1 MKKFSKF
8 HLTAL
13 TLAGLMVVTTAS
25 VGAASVYKNI
35 TARQNTAMTV
45 KVDGTAL
52 TMKDDD
58 GDSLYPLTYDGN
70 TYLPAEQLASAV
82 GYNATSDDDSVSLT
96 KKVAATSTRT
106 SSTDIGAEKAKE
118 IALQHAGVSASNAVF
133 VKAKREYD
141 DGRLTYDVD
150 FYAGNKEYD
159 YEILASDGTILSYDA
174 DIEGYRI
181 PSSTS
186 TSSTD
191 IGAEKAK
198 EIALQHAGVSAS
210 NAVFV
215 KAEREY
221 DDGRLTYDVDFYAG
235 NKEYDYEILA
245 ADGTILSYDADIEG
259 YRIPSST
266 STSST
271 DIGAE
276 KAKEIALQHAG
287 VSASN
292 AVFVKAEREY
302 DDGRLTYDVDFYAGN
317 KEYDYEIL
325 ASNGTIL
332 SYDADIEGYRI
343 PSTTST
349 SSSGYIGV
357 ERAKE
362 IALQHAGLS
371 ASGVTFVKAELD
383 YDDGR
388 AEYEIEFHHN
398 FREYEYTI
406 DAASGTILEAERD

>member
-96 KKVAATSTRT
+96 KKAAAT
-106 SSTDIGAEKAKE
+106 
-118 IALQHAGVSASNAVF
+118 
-133 VKAKREYD
+133 
-141 DGRLTYDVD
+141 
-150 FYAGNKEYD
+150 
-159 YEILASDGTILSYDA
+159 
-174 DIEGYRI
+174 
-181 PSSTS
+181 
-186 TSSTD
+186 
-191 IGAEKAK
+191 
-198 EIALQHAGVSAS
+198 
-210 NAVFV
+210 
-215 KAEREY
+215 
-221 DDGRLTYDVDFYAG
+221 
-235 NKEYDYEILA
+235 
-245 ADGTILSYDADIEG
+245 
-259 YRIPSST
+259 ST

-325 ASNGTIL
+325 ASDGTIL

-343 PSTTST
+343 PSSTST

-371 ASGVTFVKAELD
+371 ASGVNFVKAEFD

>member
-96 KKVAATSTRT
+96 KKAAATSTRT

-133 VKAKREYD
+133 VKAERDYD
-141 DGRLTYDVD
+141 DG
-150 FYAGNKEYD
+150 K
-159 YEILASDGTILSYDA
+159 
-174 DIEGYRI
+174 
-181 PSSTS
+181 
-186 TSSTD
+186 
-191 IGAEKAK
+191 
-198 EIALQHAGVSAS
+198 
-210 NAVFV
+210 
-215 KAEREY
+215 
-221 DDGRLTYDVDFYAG
+221 LTYDVDFYAG

-266 STSST
+266 SS
-271 DIGAE
+271 
-276 KAKEIALQHAG
+276 
-287 VSASN
+287 
-292 AVFVKAEREY
+292 
-302 DDGRLTYDVDFYAGN
+302 
-317 KEYDYEIL
+317 
-325 ASNGTIL
+325 
-332 SYDADIEGYRI
+332 
-343 PSTTST
+343 

-371 ASGVTFVKAELD
+371 SSDVNFVKAELD
-383 YDDGR
+383 EDDGR
-388 AEYEIEFHHN
+388 FEYEIEFHHN

>member
-96 KKVAATSTRT
+96 KKAAATSTR
-106 SSTDIGAEKAKE
+106 
-118 IALQHAGVSASNAVF
+118 
-133 VKAKREYD
+133 
-141 DGRLTYDVD
+141 
-150 FYAGNKEYD
+150 
-159 YEILASDGTILSYDA
+159 
-174 DIEGYRI
+174 
-181 PSSTS
+181 

-266 STSST
+266 SS
-271 DIGAE
+271 
-276 KAKEIALQHAG
+276 
-287 VSASN
+287 
-292 AVFVKAEREY
+292 
-302 DDGRLTYDVDFYAGN
+302 
-317 KEYDYEIL
+317 
-325 ASNGTIL
+325 
-332 SYDADIEGYRI
+332 
-343 PSTTST
+343 
-349 SSSGYIGV
+349 SSSGYISV

-371 ASGVTFVKAELD
+371 SSGVNFDKAEFD
-383 YDDGR
+383 HDDGR

>member
-96 KKVAATSTRT
+96 KKAAAT
-106 SSTDIGAEKAKE
+106 
-118 IALQHAGVSASNAVF
+118 
-133 VKAKREYD
+133 
-141 DGRLTYDVD
+141 
-150 FYAGNKEYD
+150 
-159 YEILASDGTILSYDA
+159 
-174 DIEGYRI
+174 
-181 PSSTS
+181 
-186 TSSTD
+186 
-191 IGAEKAK
+191 
-198 EIALQHAGVSAS
+198 
-210 NAVFV
+210 
-215 KAEREY
+215 
-221 DDGRLTYDVDFYAG
+221 
-235 NKEYDYEILA
+235 
-245 ADGTILSYDADIEG
+245 
-259 YRIPSST
+259 ST

-343 PSTTST
+343 PS
-349 SSSGYIGV
+349 SSSSSNIGA
-357 ERAKE
+357 EKAKQ

-371 ASGVTFVKAELD
+371 ASDVNFVKVEFD

>member
-96 KKVAATSTRT
+96 KKAAATSTRT

-133 VKAKREYD
+133 VKAERDYD
-141 DGRLTYDVD
+141 DG
-150 FYAGNKEYD
+150 K
-159 YEILASDGTILSYDA
+159 
-174 DIEGYRI
+174 
-181 PSSTS
+181 
-186 TSSTD
+186 
-191 IGAEKAK
+191 
-198 EIALQHAGVSAS
+198 
-210 NAVFV
+210 
-215 KAEREY
+215 
-221 DDGRLTYDVDFYAG
+221 LTYDVDFYAG

-266 STSST
+266 SS
-271 DIGAE
+271 
-276 KAKEIALQHAG
+276 
-287 VSASN
+287 
-292 AVFVKAEREY
+292 
-302 DDGRLTYDVDFYAGN
+302 
-317 KEYDYEIL
+317 
-325 ASNGTIL
+325 
-332 SYDADIEGYRI
+332 
-343 PSTTST
+343 

-371 ASGVTFVKAELD
+371 ASGVNFVKAEFD
-383 YDDGR
+383 HDDGR

>member
-96 KKVAATSTRT
+96 KKAAAT
-106 SSTDIGAEKAKE
+106 
-118 IALQHAGVSASNAVF
+118 
-133 VKAKREYD
+133 
-141 DGRLTYDVD
+141 
-150 FYAGNKEYD
+150 
-159 YEILASDGTILSYDA
+159 
-174 DIEGYRI
+174 
-181 PSSTS
+181 STS

-215 KAEREY
+215 KAERER

-266 STSST
+266 SS
-271 DIGAE
+271 
-276 KAKEIALQHAG
+276 
-287 VSASN
+287 
-292 AVFVKAEREY
+292 
-302 DDGRLTYDVDFYAGN
+302 
-317 KEYDYEIL
+317 
-325 ASNGTIL
+325 
-332 SYDADIEGYRI
+332 
-343 PSTTST
+343 

-371 ASGVTFVKAELD
+371 SSGVNFDKAEFD
-383 YDDGR
+383 HDDGR

>member
-45 KVDGTAL
+45 KVDGAAL

-96 KKVAATSTRT
+96 KKAAAT
-106 SSTDIGAEKAKE
+106 
-118 IALQHAGVSASNAVF
+118 
-133 VKAKREYD
+133 
-141 DGRLTYDVD
+141 
-150 FYAGNKEYD
+150 
-159 YEILASDGTILSYDA
+159 
-174 DIEGYRI
+174 
-181 PSSTS
+181 STS

-266 STSST
+266 STSS
-271 DIGAE
+271 
-276 KAKEIALQHAG
+276 
-287 VSASN
+287 
-292 AVFVKAEREY
+292 
-302 DDGRLTYDVDFYAGN
+302 
-317 KEYDYEIL
+317 
-325 ASNGTIL
+325 
-332 SYDADIEGYRI
+332 
-343 PSTTST
+343 
-349 SSSGYIGV
+349 SGYIGV

-371 ASGVTFVKAELD
+371 ASGVNFVKAEFD

>member
-70 TYLPAEQLASAV
+70 TYLPADQLANAV
-82 GYNATSDDDSVSLT
+82 GYNLSSDDNSVSLT
-96 KKVAATSTRT
+96 RKNTVSTFPAASGDIGSEKAKSIALNHAGVT
-106 SSTDIGAEKAKE
+106 SSTAK
-118 IALQHAGVSASNAVF
+118 F
-133 VKAKREYD
+133 VKVERDRD
-141 DGRLTYDVD
+141 DGRLL
-150 FYAGNKEYD
+150 
-159 YEILASDGTILSYDA
+159 YEV
-174 DIEGYRI
+174 E
-181 PSSTS
+181 
-186 TSSTD
+186 
-191 IGAEKAK
+191 
-198 EIALQHAGVSAS
+198 
-210 NAVFV
+210 
-215 KAEREY
+215 
-221 DDGRLTYDVDFYAG
+221 FYAG

-266 STSST
+266 SS
-271 DIGAE
+271 
-276 KAKEIALQHAG
+276 
-287 VSASN
+287 
-292 AVFVKAEREY
+292 
-302 DDGRLTYDVDFYAGN
+302 
-317 KEYDYEIL
+317 
-325 ASNGTIL
+325 
-332 SYDADIEGYRI
+332 
-343 PSTTST
+343 

-371 ASGVTFVKAELD
+371 SSGVNFDKAEFD
-383 YDDGR
+383 HDDGR

>member
-70 TYLPAEQLASAV
+70 TYLPAQQLASAV

-96 KKVAATSTRT
+96 KKAAAT
-106 SSTDIGAEKAKE
+106 
-118 IALQHAGVSASNAVF
+118 
-133 VKAKREYD
+133 
-141 DGRLTYDVD
+141 
-150 FYAGNKEYD
+150 
-159 YEILASDGTILSYDA
+159 
-174 DIEGYRI
+174 
-181 PSSTS
+181 STS

-198 EIALQHAGVSAS
+198 KIALQHAGVSAS

-215 KAEREY
+215 KAERER

-266 STSST
+266 SS
-271 DIGAE
+271 
-276 KAKEIALQHAG
+276 
-287 VSASN
+287 
-292 AVFVKAEREY
+292 
-302 DDGRLTYDVDFYAGN
+302 
-317 KEYDYEIL
+317 
-325 ASNGTIL
+325 
-332 SYDADIEGYRI
+332 
-343 PSTTST
+343 

-371 ASGVTFVKAELD
+371 SSGVNFVKAEFD
-383 YDDGR
+383 HDDGR

>member
-96 KKVAATSTRT
+96 KKAAATSTR
-106 SSTDIGAEKAKE
+106 
-118 IALQHAGVSASNAVF
+118 
-133 VKAKREYD
+133 
-141 DGRLTYDVD
+141 
-150 FYAGNKEYD
+150 
-159 YEILASDGTILSYDA
+159 
-174 DIEGYRI
+174 
-181 PSSTS
+181 

-266 STSST
+266 STSS
-271 DIGAE
+271 
-276 KAKEIALQHAG
+276 
-287 VSASN
+287 
-292 AVFVKAEREY
+292 
-302 DDGRLTYDVDFYAGN
+302 
-317 KEYDYEIL
+317 
-325 ASNGTIL
+325 
-332 SYDADIEGYRI
+332 
-343 PSTTST
+343 
-349 SSSGYIGV
+349 SGYIGV

-371 ASGVTFVKAELD
+371 SSGVNFVKAEFD
-383 YDDGR
+383 HDDGR

>member
-70 TYLPAEQLASAV
+70 TYLPADQLANAV
-82 GYNATSDDDSVSLT
+82 GYNLSSDDNSVSLT
-96 KKVAATSTRT
+96 RKNTVSTFPAASGDIGSEKAKSIALNHAGVT
-106 SSTDIGAEKAKE
+106 SSTAK
-118 IALQHAGVSASNAVF
+118 F
-133 VKAKREYD
+133 VKVERDRD
-141 DGRLTYDVD
+141 DGRLLYEVE

-181 PSSTS
+181 PSTTS
-186 TSSTD
+186 TGTD

-259 YRIPSST
+259 YYLPSSSKGAT
-266 STSST
+266 STSSNR
-271 DIGAE
+271 
-276 KAKEIALQHAG
+276 
-287 VSASN
+287 N
-292 AVFVKAEREY
+292 A
-302 DDGRLTYDVDFYAGN
+302 
-317 KEYDYEIL
+317 
-325 ASNGTIL
+325 
-332 SYDADIEGYRI
+332 
-343 PSTTST
+343 
-349 SSSGYIGV
+349 SSSGLITRD
-357 ERAKE
+357 RAKQ
-362 IALQHAGLS
+362 IALEHAGLS
-371 ASGVTFVKAELD
+371 SSDVNFVKAELD
-383 YDDGR
+383 EDDGR
-388 AEYEIEFHHN
+388 FEYEIEFHHN

>member
-82 GYNATSDDDSVSLT
+82 GYNATSDDNSVSLT
-96 KKVAATSTRT
+96 RKNTVSTFPAASGDIGSEKAKSIALNHAGVT
-106 SSTDIGAEKAKE
+106 SSTAK
-118 IALQHAGVSASNAVF
+118 F
-133 VKAKREYD
+133 VKVERDRD
-141 DGRLTYDVD
+141 DGRLL
-150 FYAGNKEYD
+150 
-159 YEILASDGTILSYDA
+159 YEV
-174 DIEGYRI
+174 E
-181 PSSTS
+181 
-186 TSSTD
+186 
-191 IGAEKAK
+191 
-198 EIALQHAGVSAS
+198 
-210 NAVFV
+210 
-215 KAEREY
+215 
-221 DDGRLTYDVDFYAG
+221 FYAG

-266 STSST
+266 STSS
-271 DIGAE
+271 
-276 KAKEIALQHAG
+276 
-287 VSASN
+287 
-292 AVFVKAEREY
+292 
-302 DDGRLTYDVDFYAGN
+302 
-317 KEYDYEIL
+317 
-325 ASNGTIL
+325 
-332 SYDADIEGYRI
+332 
-343 PSTTST
+343 
-349 SSSGYIGV
+349 SGYIGV

-371 ASGVTFVKAELD
+371 SSGVNFDKAEFD
-383 YDDGR
+383 HDDGR

>member
-96 KKVAATSTRT
+96 KKVAATST
-106 SSTDIGAEKAKE
+106 
-118 IALQHAGVSASNAVF
+118 
-133 VKAKREYD
+133 
-141 DGRLTYDVD
+141 
-150 FYAGNKEYD
+150 
-159 YEILASDGTILSYDA
+159 
-174 DIEGYRI
+174 
-181 PSSTS
+181 S

-266 STSST
+266 SS
-271 DIGAE
+271 
-276 KAKEIALQHAG
+276 
-287 VSASN
+287 
-292 AVFVKAEREY
+292 
-302 DDGRLTYDVDFYAGN
+302 
-317 KEYDYEIL
+317 
-325 ASNGTIL
+325 
-332 SYDADIEGYRI
+332 
-343 PSTTST
+343 

-371 ASGVTFVKAELD
+371 SSGVNFDKAEFD
-383 YDDGR
+383 HDDGR

>member
-96 KKVAATSTRT
+96 KKAAATSAST

-133 VKAKREYD
+133 VKVERDRD
-141 DGRLTYDVD
+141 DGRLLYEVE

-181 PSSTS
+181 PSTTS
-186 TSSTD
+186 TGTD

-259 YRIPSST
+259 YRIPSS
-266 STSST
+266 SSSSN
-271 DIGAE
+271 IGAE
-276 KAKEIALQHAG
+276 KAKQ
-287 VSASN
+287 
-292 AVFVKAEREY
+292 
-302 DDGRLTYDVDFYAGN
+302 
-317 KEYDYEIL
+317 
-325 ASNGTIL
+325 
-332 SYDADIEGYRI
+332 
-343 PSTTST
+343 
-349 SSSGYIGV
+349 
-357 ERAKE
+357 

-371 ASGVTFVKAELD
+371 ASDVNFVKVEFD

>member
-70 TYLPAEQLASAV
+70 TYLPAQQLASAV

-96 KKVAATSTRT
+96 KKAAATST
-106 SSTDIGAEKAKE
+106 ST
-118 IALQHAGVSASNAVF
+118 F
-133 VKAKREYD
+133 
-141 DGRLTYDVD
+141 
-150 FYAGNKEYD
+150 
-159 YEILASDGTILSYDA
+159 
-174 DIEGYRI
+174 
-181 PSSTS
+181 
-186 TSSTD
+186 STD

-266 STSST
+266 SS
-271 DIGAE
+271 
-276 KAKEIALQHAG
+276 
-287 VSASN
+287 
-292 AVFVKAEREY
+292 
-302 DDGRLTYDVDFYAGN
+302 
-317 KEYDYEIL
+317 
-325 ASNGTIL
+325 
-332 SYDADIEGYRI
+332 
-343 PSTTST
+343 
-349 SSSGYIGV
+349 SSSGYISV

-371 ASGVTFVKAELD
+371 SSGVNFDKAEFD
-383 YDDGR
+383 HDDGR

>member
-1 MKKFSKF
+1 MYTMKKFSKF

-35 TARQNTAMTV
+35 TAHQNTAMTV

-70 TYLPAEQLASAV
+70 TYLPAQQLASAV

-133 VKAKREYD
+133 VKA
-141 DGRLTYDVD
+141 
-150 FYAGNKEYD
+150 
-159 YEILASDGTILSYDA
+159 
-174 DIEGYRI
+174 
-181 PSSTS
+181 
-186 TSSTD
+186 
-191 IGAEKAK
+191 
-198 EIALQHAGVSAS
+198 
-210 NAVFV
+210 
-215 KAEREY
+215 ERER

-259 YRIPSST
+259 YRIPSS
-266 STSST
+266 SSSSN
-271 DIGAE
+271 IGAE
-276 KAKEIALQHAG
+276 KAKQ
-287 VSASN
+287 
-292 AVFVKAEREY
+292 
-302 DDGRLTYDVDFYAGN
+302 
-317 KEYDYEIL
+317 
-325 ASNGTIL
+325 
-332 SYDADIEGYRI
+332 
-343 PSTTST
+343 
-349 SSSGYIGV
+349 
-357 ERAKE
+357 

-371 ASGVTFVKAELD
+371 ASDVNFVKVEFD

>member
-96 KKVAATSTRT
+96 KKAAATSAST

-133 VKAKREYD
+133 VKVERDRD
-141 DGRLTYDVD
+141 DGRLLYEVE

-181 PSSTS
+181 PSAANASA
-186 TSSTD
+186 D
-191 IGAEKAK
+191 IGVEKAK
-198 EIALQHAGVSAS
+198 QIALQHAGVSAS
-210 NAVFV
+210 NATFI
-215 KAEREY
+215 KAERDY
-221 DDGRLTYDVDFYAG
+221 DDGKLTYDVDFYAG

-266 STSST
+266 SS
-271 DIGAE
+271 
-276 KAKEIALQHAG
+276 
-287 VSASN
+287 
-292 AVFVKAEREY
+292 
-302 DDGRLTYDVDFYAGN
+302 
-317 KEYDYEIL
+317 
-325 ASNGTIL
+325 
-332 SYDADIEGYRI
+332 
-343 PSTTST
+343 

-371 ASGVTFVKAELD
+371 SSGVNFDKAEFD
-383 YDDGR
+383 HDDGR

>member
-133 VKAKREYD
+133 VKA
-141 DGRLTYDVD
+141 
-150 FYAGNKEYD
+150 
-159 YEILASDGTILSYDA
+159 
-174 DIEGYRI
+174 
-181 PSSTS
+181 
-186 TSSTD
+186 
-191 IGAEKAK
+191 
-198 EIALQHAGVSAS
+198 
-210 NAVFV
+210 
-215 KAEREY
+215 ERER

-266 STSST
+266 SS
-271 DIGAE
+271 
-276 KAKEIALQHAG
+276 
-287 VSASN
+287 
-292 AVFVKAEREY
+292 
-302 DDGRLTYDVDFYAGN
+302 
-317 KEYDYEIL
+317 
-325 ASNGTIL
+325 
-332 SYDADIEGYRI
+332 
-343 PSTTST
+343 
-349 SSSGYIGV
+349 SSSGYISV

-371 ASGVTFVKAELD
+371 SSGVNFVKAEFD
-383 YDDGR
+383 HDDGR

>member
-96 KKVAATSTRT
+96 RKNTVSTFPAASGDIGSEKAKSIALNHAGVT
-106 SSTDIGAEKAKE
+106 SSTAK
-118 IALQHAGVSASNAVF
+118 F
-133 VKAKREYD
+133 VKVERDRD
-141 DGRLTYDVD
+141 DGRLLYEVE

-186 TSSTD
+186 TSS
-191 IGAEKAK
+191 
-198 EIALQHAGVSAS
+198 
-210 NAVFV
+210 
-215 KAEREY
+215 
-221 DDGRLTYDVDFYAG
+221 
-235 NKEYDYEILA
+235 
-245 ADGTILSYDADIEG
+245 
-259 YRIPSST
+259 
-266 STSST
+266 
-271 DIGAE
+271 
-276 KAKEIALQHAG
+276 
-287 VSASN
+287 
-292 AVFVKAEREY
+292 
-302 DDGRLTYDVDFYAGN
+302 
-317 KEYDYEIL
+317 
-325 ASNGTIL
+325 
-332 SYDADIEGYRI
+332 
-343 PSTTST
+343 
-349 SSSGYIGV
+349 SGYIGV
-357 ERAKE
+357 ERAKK

-371 ASGVTFVKAELD
+371 SSGVNFDKAEFD
-383 YDDGR
+383 HDDGR

>member
-96 KKVAATSTRT
+96 RKNTVSTFPAASGDIGSEKAKSIALNHAGVT
-106 SSTDIGAEKAKE
+106 SSTAK
-118 IALQHAGVSASNAVF
+118 F
-133 VKAKREYD
+133 VKVERDRD
-141 DGRLTYDVD
+141 DGRLLYEVE

-186 TSSTD
+186 TGTD

-266 STSST
+266 SS
-271 DIGAE
+271 
-276 KAKEIALQHAG
+276 
-287 VSASN
+287 
-292 AVFVKAEREY
+292 
-302 DDGRLTYDVDFYAGN
+302 
-317 KEYDYEIL
+317 
-325 ASNGTIL
+325 
-332 SYDADIEGYRI
+332 
-343 PSTTST
+343 
-349 SSSGYIGV
+349 SSSGYIGCRR
-357 ERAKE
+357 RAKQ

-371 ASGVTFVKAELD
+371 SSDVNFVKVEFD

>member
-96 KKVAATSTRT
+96 KKAAATSTR
-106 SSTDIGAEKAKE
+106 
-118 IALQHAGVSASNAVF
+118 
-133 VKAKREYD
+133 
-141 DGRLTYDVD
+141 
-150 FYAGNKEYD
+150 
-159 YEILASDGTILSYDA
+159 
-174 DIEGYRI
+174 
-181 PSSTS
+181 

-266 STSST
+266 STSS
-271 DIGAE
+271 
-276 KAKEIALQHAG
+276 
-287 VSASN
+287 
-292 AVFVKAEREY
+292 
-302 DDGRLTYDVDFYAGN
+302 
-317 KEYDYEIL
+317 
-325 ASNGTIL
+325 
-332 SYDADIEGYRI
+332 
-343 PSTTST
+343 
-349 SSSGYIGV
+349 SGYIGV

-371 ASGVTFVKAELD
+371 ASGVNFVKAEFD

>member
-82 GYNATSDDDSVSLT
+82 GYNATSDDDGVSLT
-96 KKVAATSTRT
+96 KKAAAT
-106 SSTDIGAEKAKE
+106 
-118 IALQHAGVSASNAVF
+118 
-133 VKAKREYD
+133 
-141 DGRLTYDVD
+141 
-150 FYAGNKEYD
+150 
-159 YEILASDGTILSYDA
+159 
-174 DIEGYRI
+174 
-181 PSSTS
+181 STS

-266 STSST
+266 STSS
-271 DIGAE
+271 
-276 KAKEIALQHAG
+276 
-287 VSASN
+287 
-292 AVFVKAEREY
+292 
-302 DDGRLTYDVDFYAGN
+302 
-317 KEYDYEIL
+317 
-325 ASNGTIL
+325 
-332 SYDADIEGYRI
+332 
-343 PSTTST
+343 
-349 SSSGYIGV
+349 SGYIGV

-371 ASGVTFVKAELD
+371 SSGVNFDKAEFD
-383 YDDGR
+383 HDDGR

>member
-1 MKKFSKF
+1 MN
-8 HLTAL
+8 H
-13 TLAGLMVVTTAS
+13 AGV
-25 VGAASVYKNI
+25 
-35 TARQNTAMTV
+35 
-45 KVDGTAL
+45 
-52 TMKDDD
+52 
-58 GDSLYPLTYDGN
+58 
-70 TYLPAEQLASAV
+70 
-82 GYNATSDDDSVSLT
+82 
-96 KKVAATSTRT
+96 T
-106 SSTDIGAEKAKE
+106 SSTAK
-118 IALQHAGVSASNAVF
+118 F
-133 VKAKREYD
+133 VKVERDRD
-141 DGRLTYDVD
+141 DGRLLYEVE

-181 PSSTS
+181 PSTTS
-186 TSSTD
+186 TGTD

-198 EIALQHAGVSAS
+198 KIALQHAGVSAS

-266 STSST
+266 SS
-271 DIGAE
+271 
-276 KAKEIALQHAG
+276 
-287 VSASN
+287 
-292 AVFVKAEREY
+292 
-302 DDGRLTYDVDFYAGN
+302 
-317 KEYDYEIL
+317 
-325 ASNGTIL
+325 
-332 SYDADIEGYRI
+332 
-343 PSTTST
+343 

-371 ASGVTFVKAELD
+371 SSGVNFDKAEFD
-383 YDDGR
+383 HDDGR

>member
-1 MKKFSKF
+1 MYTMKKFSKF

-82 GYNATSDDDSVSLT
+82 GYNATSDDNSVSLT
-96 KKVAATSTRT
+96 RKNTVSTFPAASGDIGSEKAKSIALNHAGVT
-106 SSTDIGAEKAKE
+106 SSTAK
-118 IALQHAGVSASNAVF
+118 F
-133 VKAKREYD
+133 VKVERDRD
-141 DGRLTYDVD
+141 DGRLL
-150 FYAGNKEYD
+150 
-159 YEILASDGTILSYDA
+159 YEV
-174 DIEGYRI
+174 E
-181 PSSTS
+181 
-186 TSSTD
+186 
-191 IGAEKAK
+191 
-198 EIALQHAGVSAS
+198 
-210 NAVFV
+210 
-215 KAEREY
+215 
-221 DDGRLTYDVDFYAG
+221 FYAG

-259 YRIPSST
+259 YRIPSS
-266 STSST
+266 SSSSN
-271 DIGAE
+271 IGAE
-276 KAKEIALQHAG
+276 KAKQ
-287 VSASN
+287 
-292 AVFVKAEREY
+292 
-302 DDGRLTYDVDFYAGN
+302 
-317 KEYDYEIL
+317 
-325 ASNGTIL
+325 
-332 SYDADIEGYRI
+332 
-343 PSTTST
+343 
-349 SSSGYIGV
+349 
-357 ERAKE
+357 

-371 ASGVTFVKAELD
+371 ASDVNFVKVEFD

>member
-58 GDSLYPLTYDGN
+58 GTALYPLTYDGN
-70 TYLPAEQLASAV
+70 TYLPADQLASAV

-96 KKVAATSTRT
+96 KKVAAT
-106 SSTDIGAEKAKE
+106 
-118 IALQHAGVSASNAVF
+118 
-133 VKAKREYD
+133 
-141 DGRLTYDVD
+141 
-150 FYAGNKEYD
+150 
-159 YEILASDGTILSYDA
+159 
-174 DIEGYRI
+174 
-181 PSSTS
+181 STS

-259 YRIPSST
+259 YRIPSTT
-266 STSST
+266 STGT

-292 AVFVKAEREY
+292 AVFVKAERER

-325 ASNGTIL
+325 AADGTIL

-343 PSTTST
+343 PSSTSS
-349 SSSGYIGV
+349 SSSGYISV

-371 ASGVTFVKAELD
+371 SSGVNFVKAEFD
-383 YDDGR
+383 HDDGR

>member
-82 GYNATSDDDSVSLT
+82 GYNATSDDNSVSLT
-96 KKVAATSTRT
+96 KKAAAT
-106 SSTDIGAEKAKE
+106 
-118 IALQHAGVSASNAVF
+118 
-133 VKAKREYD
+133 
-141 DGRLTYDVD
+141 
-150 FYAGNKEYD
+150 
-159 YEILASDGTILSYDA
+159 
-174 DIEGYRI
+174 
-181 PSSTS
+181 STS

-215 KAEREY
+215 KAERER

-266 STSST
+266 STSS
-271 DIGAE
+271 
-276 KAKEIALQHAG
+276 
-287 VSASN
+287 
-292 AVFVKAEREY
+292 
-302 DDGRLTYDVDFYAGN
+302 
-317 KEYDYEIL
+317 
-325 ASNGTIL
+325 
-332 SYDADIEGYRI
+332 
-343 PSTTST
+343 
-349 SSSGYIGV
+349 SGYIGV

-371 ASGVTFVKAELD
+371 ASGVNFVKAEFD

>member
-70 TYLPAEQLASAV
+70 TYLPAQQLASAV
-82 GYNATSDDDSVSLT
+82 GYNATSDDNSVSLT
-96 KKVAATSTRT
+96 RKNTVSTFPAASGDIGSEKAKSIALNHAGVT
-106 SSTDIGAEKAKE
+106 SSTAK
-118 IALQHAGVSASNAVF
+118 F
-133 VKAKREYD
+133 VKVERDRD
-141 DGRLTYDVD
+141 DGRLLYEVE

-186 TSSTD
+186 
-191 IGAEKAK
+191 
-198 EIALQHAGVSAS
+198 
-210 NAVFV
+210 
-215 KAEREY
+215 R
-221 DDGRLTYDVDFYAG
+221 
-235 NKEYDYEILA
+235 
-245 ADGTILSYDADIEG
+245 
-259 YRIPSST
+259 
-266 STSST
+266 
-271 DIGAE
+271 
-276 KAKEIALQHAG
+276 
-287 VSASN
+287 
-292 AVFVKAEREY
+292 
-302 DDGRLTYDVDFYAGN
+302 
-317 KEYDYEIL
+317 
-325 ASNGTIL
+325 
-332 SYDADIEGYRI
+332 
-343 PSTTST
+343 
-349 SSSGYIGV
+349 SSSGYISV

-371 ASGVTFVKAELD
+371 SSGVNFVKAEFD
-383 YDDGR
+383 HDDGR

>member
-96 KKVAATSTRT
+96 KKAAAT
-106 SSTDIGAEKAKE
+106 
-118 IALQHAGVSASNAVF
+118 
-133 VKAKREYD
+133 
-141 DGRLTYDVD
+141 
-150 FYAGNKEYD
+150 
-159 YEILASDGTILSYDA
+159 
-174 DIEGYRI
+174 
-181 PSSTS
+181 STS

-266 STSST
+266 STSS
-271 DIGAE
+271 
-276 KAKEIALQHAG
+276 
-287 VSASN
+287 
-292 AVFVKAEREY
+292 
-302 DDGRLTYDVDFYAGN
+302 
-317 KEYDYEIL
+317 
-325 ASNGTIL
+325 
-332 SYDADIEGYRI
+332 
-343 PSTTST
+343 
-349 SSSGYIGV
+349 SGYIGV

-371 ASGVTFVKAELD
+371 ASGVNFVKAEFD

>member
-58 GDSLYPLTYDGN
+58 GTALYPLTYDGN
-70 TYLPAEQLASAV
+70 TYLPADQLANAV
-82 GYNATSDDDSVSLT
+82 GYNLSSDDNSVSLT
-96 KKVAATSTRT
+96 RKNTVSTFPAASGDIGSEKAKSIALNHAGVT
-106 SSTDIGAEKAKE
+106 SSTAK
-118 IALQHAGVSASNAVF
+118 F
-133 VKAKREYD
+133 VKVERDRD
-141 DGRLTYDVD
+141 DGRLLYEVE

-181 PSSTS
+181 PSS
-186 TSSTD
+186 SSSSN

-198 EIALQHAGVSAS
+198 Q
-210 NAVFV
+210 
-215 KAEREY
+215 
-221 DDGRLTYDVDFYAG
+221 
-235 NKEYDYEILA
+235 
-245 ADGTILSYDADIEG
+245 
-259 YRIPSST
+259 
-266 STSST
+266 
-271 DIGAE
+271 
-276 KAKEIALQHAG
+276 
-287 VSASN
+287 
-292 AVFVKAEREY
+292 
-302 DDGRLTYDVDFYAGN
+302 
-317 KEYDYEIL
+317 
-325 ASNGTIL
+325 
-332 SYDADIEGYRI
+332 
-343 PSTTST
+343 
-349 SSSGYIGV
+349 
-357 ERAKE
+357 

-371 ASGVTFVKAELD
+371 ASDVNFVKVEFD

>member
-82 GYNATSDDDSVSLT
+82 GYNATSDDDGVSLT
-96 KKVAATSTRT
+96 KKAAAT
-106 SSTDIGAEKAKE
+106 
-118 IALQHAGVSASNAVF
+118 
-133 VKAKREYD
+133 
-141 DGRLTYDVD
+141 
-150 FYAGNKEYD
+150 
-159 YEILASDGTILSYDA
+159 
-174 DIEGYRI
+174 
-181 PSSTS
+181 STS

-266 STSST
+266 STSS
-271 DIGAE
+271 
-276 KAKEIALQHAG
+276 
-287 VSASN
+287 
-292 AVFVKAEREY
+292 
-302 DDGRLTYDVDFYAGN
+302 
-317 KEYDYEIL
+317 
-325 ASNGTIL
+325 
-332 SYDADIEGYRI
+332 
-343 PSTTST
+343 
-349 SSSGYIGV
+349 SGYIGV

-371 ASGVTFVKAELD
+371 SSGVNFVKAEFD

>member
-96 KKVAATSTRT
+96 KKAAAT
-106 SSTDIGAEKAKE
+106 
-118 IALQHAGVSASNAVF
+118 
-133 VKAKREYD
+133 
-141 DGRLTYDVD
+141 
-150 FYAGNKEYD
+150 
-159 YEILASDGTILSYDA
+159 
-174 DIEGYRI
+174 
-181 PSSTS
+181 STS

-266 STSST
+266 STSS
-271 DIGAE
+271 
-276 KAKEIALQHAG
+276 
-287 VSASN
+287 
-292 AVFVKAEREY
+292 
-302 DDGRLTYDVDFYAGN
+302 
-317 KEYDYEIL
+317 
-325 ASNGTIL
+325 
-332 SYDADIEGYRI
+332 
-343 PSTTST
+343 
-349 SSSGYIGV
+349 SGYIGV
-357 ERAKE
+357 ERAKK

-371 ASGVTFVKAELD
+371 SSGVNFDKAEFD
-383 YDDGR
+383 HDDGR

>member
-35 TARQNTAMTV
+35 TAHQNTAMTV

-82 GYNATSDDDSVSLT
+82 GYNLTADDNSVSLT
-96 KKVAATSTRT
+96 RKNTVSTFPAASGDIGSEKAKSIALNHAGVT
-106 SSTDIGAEKAKE
+106 SSTAK
-118 IALQHAGVSASNAVF
+118 F
-133 VKAKREYD
+133 VKVERDRD
-141 DGRLTYDVD
+141 DGRLLYEVE

-181 PSSTS
+181 PSS
-186 TSSTD
+186 SSSSN

-198 EIALQHAGVSAS
+198 Q
-210 NAVFV
+210 
-215 KAEREY
+215 
-221 DDGRLTYDVDFYAG
+221 
-235 NKEYDYEILA
+235 
-245 ADGTILSYDADIEG
+245 
-259 YRIPSST
+259 
-266 STSST
+266 
-271 DIGAE
+271 
-276 KAKEIALQHAG
+276 
-287 VSASN
+287 
-292 AVFVKAEREY
+292 
-302 DDGRLTYDVDFYAGN
+302 
-317 KEYDYEIL
+317 
-325 ASNGTIL
+325 
-332 SYDADIEGYRI
+332 
-343 PSTTST
+343 
-349 SSSGYIGV
+349 
-357 ERAKE
+357 

-371 ASGVTFVKAELD
+371 ASDVNFVKVEFD

>member
-96 KKVAATSTRT
+96 KKAAAT
-106 SSTDIGAEKAKE
+106 
-118 IALQHAGVSASNAVF
+118 
-133 VKAKREYD
+133 
-141 DGRLTYDVD
+141 
-150 FYAGNKEYD
+150 
-159 YEILASDGTILSYDA
+159 
-174 DIEGYRI
+174 
-181 PSSTS
+181 STS

-215 KAEREY
+215 KAERER

-245 ADGTILSYDADIEG
+245 ADGTILFYDADIEG

-266 STSST
+266 SS
-271 DIGAE
+271 
-276 KAKEIALQHAG
+276 
-287 VSASN
+287 
-292 AVFVKAEREY
+292 
-302 DDGRLTYDVDFYAGN
+302 
-317 KEYDYEIL
+317 
-325 ASNGTIL
+325 
-332 SYDADIEGYRI
+332 
-343 PSTTST
+343 

-371 ASGVTFVKAELD
+371 SSGVNFVKAEFD
-383 YDDGR
+383 HDDGR

>member
-52 TMKDDD
+52 TLKDDD

-96 KKVAATSTRT
+96 KKVAAT
-106 SSTDIGAEKAKE
+106 
-118 IALQHAGVSASNAVF
+118 
-133 VKAKREYD
+133 
-141 DGRLTYDVD
+141 
-150 FYAGNKEYD
+150 
-159 YEILASDGTILSYDA
+159 
-174 DIEGYRI
+174 
-181 PSSTS
+181 STS

-259 YRIPSST
+259 YRIPSTT
-266 STSST
+266 STGT

-292 AVFVKAEREY
+292 AVFVKAERER

-325 ASNGTIL
+325 AADGTIL

-343 PSTTST
+343 PSSTSS
-349 SSSGYIGV
+349 SSSGYISV

-371 ASGVTFVKAELD
+371 SSDVNFVKAELD
-383 YDDGR
+383 EDDGR
-388 AEYEIEFHHN
+388 FEYEIEFHHN

>member
-96 KKVAATSTRT
+96 KKAAATSTR
-106 SSTDIGAEKAKE
+106 
-118 IALQHAGVSASNAVF
+118 
-133 VKAKREYD
+133 
-141 DGRLTYDVD
+141 
-150 FYAGNKEYD
+150 
-159 YEILASDGTILSYDA
+159 
-174 DIEGYRI
+174 
-181 PSSTS
+181 

-266 STSST
+266 STSS
-271 DIGAE
+271 
-276 KAKEIALQHAG
+276 
-287 VSASN
+287 
-292 AVFVKAEREY
+292 
-302 DDGRLTYDVDFYAGN
+302 
-317 KEYDYEIL
+317 
-325 ASNGTIL
+325 
-332 SYDADIEGYRI
+332 
-343 PSTTST
+343 
-349 SSSGYIGV
+349 SGYIGV

-371 ASGVTFVKAELD
+371 SSGVNFDKAEFD
-383 YDDGR
+383 HDDGR

>member
-1 MKKFSKF
+1 MKKFSKS

-70 TYLPAEQLASAV
+70 TYLPAEQLASGV
-82 GYNATSDDDSVSLT
+82 GYNPTPDDDSDRPT
-96 KKVAATSTRT
+96 KKGAPTS
-106 SSTDIGAEKAKE
+106 
-118 IALQHAGVSASNAVF
+118 N
-133 VKAKREYD
+133 
-141 DGRLTYDVD
+141 
-150 FYAGNKEYD
+150 
-159 YEILASDGTILSYDA
+159 
-174 DIEGYRI
+174 
-181 PSSTS
+181 
-186 TSSTD
+186 
-191 IGAEKAK
+191 
-198 EIALQHAGVSAS
+198 
-210 NAVFV
+210 
-215 KAEREY
+215 
-221 DDGRLTYDVDFYAG
+221 
-235 NKEYDYEILA
+235 
-245 ADGTILSYDADIEG
+245 
-259 YRIPSST
+259 

-325 ASNGTIL
+325 ASDGTIL

-343 PSTTST
+343 PSSTSTGTDIGAEKAKEIALQHAGVSASNAVFVKAEREYDDGRLTYDVDFYAGNKEYDYEILASDGTILSYDADIEGYRIPSSTST

-371 ASGVTFVKAELD
+371 ASGVNFVKAEFD

>member
-82 GYNATSDDDSVSLT
+82 GYNATSDDNSVSLT
-96 KKVAATSTRT
+96 RKNTVSTFPAASGDIGSEKAKSIALNHAGVT
-106 SSTDIGAEKAKE
+106 SSTAK
-118 IALQHAGVSASNAVF
+118 F
-133 VKAKREYD
+133 VKVERDRD
-141 DGRLTYDVD
+141 DGRLLYEVE

-181 PSSTS
+181 PSAANASA
-186 TSSTD
+186 D
-191 IGAEKAK
+191 IGVEKAK
-198 EIALQHAGVSAS
+198 QIALQHAGVSAS

-259 YRIPSST
+259 YYPPSSSKGAT
-266 STSST
+266 STSSNR
-271 DIGAE
+271 
-276 KAKEIALQHAG
+276 
-287 VSASN
+287 N
-292 AVFVKAEREY
+292 A
-302 DDGRLTYDVDFYAGN
+302 
-317 KEYDYEIL
+317 
-325 ASNGTIL
+325 
-332 SYDADIEGYRI
+332 
-343 PSTTST
+343 
-349 SSSGYIGV
+349 SSSGLITRD
-357 ERAKE
+357 RAKQ
-362 IALQHAGLS
+362 IALEHAGLS
-371 ASGVTFVKAELD
+371 SSDVNFVKAELD
-383 YDDGR
+383 EDDGHF
-388 AEYEIEFHHN
+388 EYEIEFHHN

>member
-1 MKKFSKF
+1 MYTMKKFSKF

-70 TYLPAEQLASAV
+70 TYLPAQQLASAV

-96 KKVAATSTRT
+96 KKAAAT
-106 SSTDIGAEKAKE
+106 
-118 IALQHAGVSASNAVF
+118 
-133 VKAKREYD
+133 
-141 DGRLTYDVD
+141 
-150 FYAGNKEYD
+150 
-159 YEILASDGTILSYDA
+159 
-174 DIEGYRI
+174 
-181 PSSTS
+181 STS

-215 KAEREY
+215 KAERER

-266 STSST
+266 STSS
-271 DIGAE
+271 
-276 KAKEIALQHAG
+276 
-287 VSASN
+287 
-292 AVFVKAEREY
+292 
-302 DDGRLTYDVDFYAGN
+302 
-317 KEYDYEIL
+317 
-325 ASNGTIL
+325 
-332 SYDADIEGYRI
+332 
-343 PSTTST
+343 
-349 SSSGYIGV
+349 SGYIGV
-357 ERAKE
+357 DRAKQ
-362 IALQHAGLS
+362 IALEHAGLS
-371 ASGVTFVKAELD
+371 SSDVNFVKAEFD
-383 YDDGR
+383 HDDGR